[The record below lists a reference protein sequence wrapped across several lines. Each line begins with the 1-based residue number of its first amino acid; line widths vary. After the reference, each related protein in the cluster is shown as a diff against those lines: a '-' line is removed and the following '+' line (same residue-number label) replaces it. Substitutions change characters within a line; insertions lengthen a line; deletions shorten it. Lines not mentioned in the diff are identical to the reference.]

1 MEIMS
6 HHFEGDDMNIQ
17 ELKAL
22 LQLGIPYEQAYAQCW
37 GDLVRSE
44 NHKVNP
50 MFRDPKQAQENAKRA
65 GRPRYGETVE
75 EARKRRGFA

>member
-1 MEIMS
+1 MRS
-6 HHFEGDDMNIQ
+6 HHFEGVPMNIQ

-44 NHKVNP
+44 NHKNNP
-50 MFRDPKQAQENAKRA
+50 MFRDPVQAQKNAKRA
-65 GRPRYGETVE
+65 GRLRDGETKE
-75 EARKRRGFA
+75 EARKRRSLL

>member
-1 MEIMS
+1 MRS
-6 HHFEGDDMNIQ
+6 HHFEGVPMNIQ

-44 NHKVNP
+44 NHKINP
-50 MFRDPKQAQENAKRA
+50 MFRDPVQAQKNAKKA

-75 EARKRRGFA
+75 EARKRRGFL

>member
-1 MEIMS
+1 MKS
-6 HHFEGDDMNIQ
+6 HHFEGASMNIQ

-50 MFRDPKQAQENAKRA
+50 MFRDPKQSQENAKGKA
-65 GRPRYGETVE
+65 GRPRYGETLE
-75 EARKRRGFA
+75 EARKRRGFL

>member
-1 MEIMS
+1 MRS
-6 HHFEGDDMNIQ
+6 HHFEGVPMNIQ

-44 NHKVNP
+44 NHKKNP
-50 MFRDPKQAQENAKRA
+50 MFRDPMKSQKNAKGKA
-65 GRPRYGETVE
+65 GRIKYDKTLK
-75 EARKRRGFA
+75 EARKRRGFL

>member
-1 MEIMS
+1 MKS
-6 HHFEGDDMNIQ
+6 HHFEGDDMDIQ
-17 ELKAL
+17 QLKAL
-22 LQLGIPYEQAYAQCW
+22 IQLGIPYEQAYAQCW

-44 NHKVNP
+44 NHKINP

-75 EARKRRGFA
+75 EARKRKGFA

>member
-1 MEIMS
+1 VEIMS

-37 GDLVRSE
+37 GDIVRSE